1 MRVMVV
7 EDEPRLASRL
17 GASLLQAGFV
27 VDIVHSGKEAAF
39 LGETEPFDAIV
50 LDVGL
55 PDVDGLTVLE
65 QWRAKGRQTPVLILT
80 ARGRWHEK
88 LSGFNAGADDYL
100 TKPFETE
107 EVIVRLR
114 ALIRRSA
121 GHAAAVLTC
130 GPLKLDVNTGR
141 FEMHGEPLSL
151 TAQEHRILAFFIHHP
166 GRVISRTEL
175 IEHVYDRNFDR
186 DSNVIDVLIGRIRR
200 KLKDDMITT
209 VRGQGFVLAAVPSR
223 ADAS

>member
-1 MRVMVV
+1 MRVMIV
-7 EDEPRLASRL
+7 EDEPRLAARL
-17 GASLLQAGFV
+17 GTALTGAGFV
-27 VDIVHSGKEAAF
+27 VDVVNTGKEAAF

-55 PDVDGLTVLE
+55 PDIDGLTILE
-65 QWRAKGRQTPVLILT
+65 QWRAHGRQTPVLILT

-121 GHAAAVLTC
+121 GHAAAILNC
-130 GPLKLDVNTGR
+130 GPLKLDVNAAR
-141 FEMHGEPLSL
+141 FEMHGEPLTL

-166 GRVISRTEL
+166 GRIISRTEL

-200 KLKDDMITT
+200 KLKEDMITT
-209 VRGQGFVLAAVPSR
+209 VRGQGFVLAEAVPR